1 MAKTQ
6 TRGVGHPDSGDNLN
20 LEDRHKPAAPFLPA
34 TTHTLYPFFPW
45 DPPPPSC
52 STGPKPTGP
61 NDDDDDDDDDAM
73 TSEDAPPPGPPQHKA
88 NDLPVV
94 KRFITDHDAEGKA
107 VFSAALPEELPRTT
121 IYNGASFGL
130 GYATRTTPAALGAG
144 ADVAAY
150 AELLRSP
157 PGIVVP
163 GGTVA
168 RYVDVP
174 PGSTSPMHRTVSL
187 DYGVVLEG
195 EVDLVLDSGATRRL
209 RRGDLAV
216 QRATMHAWRNPSPTE
231 WCRMLYFLQECEPV
245 VVAGRTLGEDYG
257 DMAGNVKESGN

>member
-1 MAKTQ
+1 
-6 TRGVGHPDSGDNLN
+6 
-20 LEDRHKPAAPFLPA
+20 
-34 TTHTLYPFFPW
+34 
-45 DPPPPSC
+45 
-52 STGPKPTGP
+52 
-61 NDDDDDDDDDAM
+61 M
-73 TSEDAPPPGPPQHKA
+73 TSEPSTAAAAEAAPQQQQQQYKA
-88 NDLPVV
+88 NDLPKVQ
-94 KRFITDHDAEGKA
+94 RFITDHDAAGKA
-107 VFSAALPEELPRTT
+107 VFSTALAPELPRTT

-130 GYATRTTPAALGAG
+130 GYATTQMPAAGLADG
-144 ADVAAY
+144 ADVATY
-150 AELLRSP
+150 AEFLRAP

-174 PGSTSPMHRTVSL
+174 PLSTSPMHRTVSL

-195 EVDLVLDSGATRRL
+195 EVDLVLDSGERRRL

-216 QRATMHAWRNPSPTE
+216 QRATMHAWHNPSPTE

-257 DMAGNVKESGN
+257 DMAGHVKDSGN